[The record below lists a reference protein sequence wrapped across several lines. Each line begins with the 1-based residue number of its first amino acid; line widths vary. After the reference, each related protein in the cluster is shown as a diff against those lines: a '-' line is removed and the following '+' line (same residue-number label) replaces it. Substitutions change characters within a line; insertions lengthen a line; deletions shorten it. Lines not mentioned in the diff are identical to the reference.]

1 MRNDGMKTCKMTT
14 SKPKE
19 FKLIP
24 FISKKFKIK
33 KAKMGKA
40 SITVFLSLLTI
51 LFIGFIMAMT
61 EHARIFGLRQR
72 LTSAT
77 DSAMDS
83 LFSMYDCDLLDEFD
97 LLLLNEANLKDSKE
111 SKDIV
116 EHYLTMN
123 LNSKL
128 DHLLLSGSLY
138 MGNNVSVEIENTV
151 SVIENEGELFA
162 RSVLEFMKYRTL
174 GIALEKVQEQLEDIK
189 KGEDARTEAQKE
201 QDQGQENVQKQLAQ
215 KTEEEQEQYRE
226 VLEESWLDK
235 IEKLKEDGWL
245 NFVMPFDQAASDYTI
260 TSSDLPSK
268 WRTVN
273 FTWYHSAI
281 SEIEESFLFTEYLL
295 EHCRCFTSAEKT
307 EGMAYELEYVLNGK
321 VSDKENLKSTV
332 NSLLLMR
339 EGLNLFSALKDS
351 TLSSQAQIAA
361 TALVGWTGIYPAV
374 KLTQFA
380 MLAGWSFAEAIV
392 DVRTLLSGGRIP
404 IIKNAESWTLS
415 FSQIADF
422 LDGDLFLTAKEQDG
436 LTYDSYLRLL
446 LYAKGRSDRRYYTMD
461 VIQLRMRE
469 NNPSFSMTDCLGA
482 VEVCTKMTASPI
494 FYNFGGK
501 GYKLSC
507 SQSRMY

>member
-1 MRNDGMKTCKMTT
+1 MKA
-14 SKPKE
+14 SKTRIPKPE
-19 FKLIP
+19 
-24 FISKKFKIK
+24 KFKMK
-33 KAKMGKA
+33 KA
-40 SITVFLSLLTI
+40 SITIFLSLLTI

-61 EHARIFGLRQR
+61 EHARIVGLRQR

-83 LFSMYDCDLLDEFD
+83 LFSMYDRDLLDEFD
-97 LLLLNEANLKDSKE
+97 LLLLNEANLKDNREPKDVVE
-111 SKDIV
+111 S
-116 EHYLTMN
+116 YLTMN
-123 LNSKL
+123 LDSKP
-128 DHLLLSGSLY
+128 DHLFLSGNLY
-138 MGNNVSVEIENTV
+138 KGKNVSVEIENTV

-174 GIALEKVQEQLEDIK
+174 GIAVEKVQEQLEDLK
-189 KGEDARTEAQKE
+189 KGEDAKTEAQQGQDQEQESVKE
-201 QDQGQENVQKQLAQ
+201 QLAK
-215 KTEEEQEQYRE
+215 KTEEEKEQYE
-226 VLEESWLDK
+226 DVLEESWLDK
-235 IEKLKEDGWL
+235 IEKLKRDGWL
-245 NFVMPFDQAASDYTI
+245 NFVLPFDQAASGYAV
-260 TSSDLPSK
+260 TSTDLPSK

-281 SEIEESFLFTEYLL
+281 SEMEESFLFTEYLL
-295 EHCRCFTSAEKT
+295 EHCRCFTSGEKT
-307 EGMAYELEYVLNGK
+307 KGMAYELEYVLNGK
-321 VSDKENLKSTV
+321 TSDKENVKSTV

-351 TLSSQAQIAA
+351 ALSSQAQAAA

-415 FSQIADF
+415 LSQIADF

-436 LTYDSYLRLL
+436 LMYDDYLRLL
-446 LYAKGRSDRRYYTMD
+446 LYTQGRSDRRYYTMD

-469 NNPSFSMTDCLGA
+469 TNSEFSMTDCLGA
-482 VEVCTKMTASPI
+482 VEVSTKMTASPI
-494 FYNFGGK
+494 FYSFTGK
-501 GYKLSC
+501 GYELSC

>member
-1 MRNDGMKTCKMTT
+1 MKTSKTT
-14 SKPKE
+14 RSKFE
-19 FKLIP
+19 
-24 FISKKFKIK
+24 KFKMK
-33 KAKMGKA
+33 KA
-40 SITVFLSLLTI
+40 SITIFLSLLTV

-83 LFSMYDCDLLDEFD
+83 LFSMYDRDLLDEFD
-97 LLLLNEANLKDSKE
+97 LLLLNENNLRDNKE
-111 SKDIV
+111 AEDIV
-116 EHYLTMN
+116 ESYLTMN
-123 LNSKL
+123 LNSKP
-128 DHLLLSGSLY
+128 DHLLLSGNLY
-138 MGNNVSVEIENTV
+138 KGKSVSVEIENTV

-174 GIALEKVQEQLEDIK
+174 GIALEKVQEQLEDLK
-189 KGEDARTEAQKE
+189 KGEDAKTEAQQE
-201 QDQGQENVQKQLAQ
+201 QDQEQESVKEQLAQ
-215 KTEEEQEQYRE
+215 KTEEEKEQYKD

-235 IEKLKEDGWL
+235 IEKLKRDGWL
-245 NFVMPFDQAASDYTI
+245 NFVLPFDQAASGYAVTA
-260 TSSDLPSK
+260 SDLPSK

-307 EGMAYELEYVLNGK
+307 KGMAYELEYVLNGK
-321 VSDKENLKSTV
+321 TSDKENLKSTV
-332 NSLLLMR
+332 NELLLMR
-339 EGLNLFSALKDS
+339 EGLNLFSSLKDQ
-351 TLSSQAQIAA
+351 TLSSQAQAA
-361 TALVGWTGIYPAV
+361 ASALVGWTGIYPAV

-392 DVRTLLSGGRIP
+392 DVRTLLSGGHIP

-415 FSQIADF
+415 LSQIANF

-436 LTYDSYLRLL
+436 LTYDAYLRLL
-446 LYAKGRSDRRYYTMD
+446 LYARGRSDRRYYTMD
-461 VIQLRMRE
+461 IIQLRMRE
-469 NNPSFSMTDCLGA
+469 TNSKFSMTDCLGA
-482 VEVCTKMTASPI
+482 VEVSTKMTASPI
-494 FYNFGGK
+494 FYSFTGK
-501 GYKLSC
+501 GYELSC

>member
-1 MRNDGMKTCKMTT
+1 MRNDGMKA
-14 SKPKE
+14 SKTRIPKPE
-19 FKLIP
+19 
-24 FISKKFKIK
+24 KFKMK
-33 KAKMGKA
+33 KA
-40 SITVFLSLLTI
+40 SITIFLSLLTI

-61 EHARIFGLRQR
+61 EHARIVGLRQR

-83 LFSMYDCDLLDEFD
+83 LFSMYDRDLLDEFD
-97 LLLLNEANLKDSKE
+97 LLLLNEANLKDNREPKDVVE
-111 SKDIV
+111 S
-116 EHYLTMN
+116 YLTMN
-123 LNSKL
+123 LDSKP
-128 DHLLLSGSLY
+128 DHLFLSGNLY
-138 MGNNVSVEIENTV
+138 KGKNVSVEIENTV

-174 GIALEKVQEQLEDIK
+174 GIAVEKVQEQLEDLK
-189 KGEDARTEAQKE
+189 KGEDAKTEAQQGQDQEQESVKE
-201 QDQGQENVQKQLAQ
+201 QLAK
-215 KTEEEQEQYRE
+215 KTEEEKEQYE
-226 VLEESWLDK
+226 DVLEESWLDK
-235 IEKLKEDGWL
+235 IEKLKRDGWL
-245 NFVMPFDQAASDYTI
+245 NFVLPFDQAASGYAV
-260 TSSDLPSK
+260 TSTDLPSK

-281 SEIEESFLFTEYLL
+281 SEMEESFLFTEYLL
-295 EHCRCFTSAEKT
+295 EHCRCFTSGEKT
-307 EGMAYELEYVLNGK
+307 KGMAYELEYVLNGK
-321 VSDKENLKSTV
+321 TSDKENVKSTV
-332 NSLLLMR
+332 NALLLMR

-351 TLSSQAQIAA
+351 ALSSQAQAAA

-415 FSQIADF
+415 LSQIADF

-436 LTYDSYLRLL
+436 LMYDDYLRLL
-446 LYAKGRSDRRYYTMD
+446 LYTQGRSDRRYYTMD

-469 NNPSFSMTDCLGA
+469 TNSEFSMTDCLGA
-482 VEVCTKMTASPI
+482 VEVSTKMTASPI
-494 FYNFGGK
+494 FYSFTGK
-501 GYKLSC
+501 GYELSC

>member
-1 MRNDGMKTCKMTT
+1 MKA
-14 SKPKE
+14 SKTRIPKPE
-19 FKLIP
+19 
-24 FISKKFKIK
+24 KFKMK
-33 KAKMGKA
+33 KA
-40 SITVFLSLLTI
+40 SITIFLSLLTI

-61 EHARIFGLRQR
+61 EHARIVGLRQR

-83 LFSMYDCDLLDEFD
+83 LFSMYDRDLLDEFD
-97 LLLLNEANLKDSKE
+97 LLLLNEANLKDNREPKDVVE
-111 SKDIV
+111 S
-116 EHYLTMN
+116 YLTMN
-123 LNSKL
+123 LDSKP
-128 DHLLLSGSLY
+128 DHLFLSGNLY
-138 MGNNVSVEIENTV
+138 KGKNVSVEIENTV

-174 GIALEKVQEQLEDIK
+174 GIAVEKVQEQLEDLK
-189 KGEDARTEAQKE
+189 KGEDAKTEAQQGQDQEQESVKE
-201 QDQGQENVQKQLAQ
+201 QLAK
-215 KTEEEQEQYRE
+215 KTEEEKEQYE
-226 VLEESWLDK
+226 DVLEESWLDK
-235 IEKLKEDGWL
+235 IEKLKRDGWL
-245 NFVMPFDQAASDYTI
+245 NFVLPFDQAASGYAV
-260 TSSDLPSK
+260 TSTDLPSK

-281 SEIEESFLFTEYLL
+281 SEMEESFLFTEYLL
-295 EHCRCFTSAEKT
+295 EHCRCFTSGEKT
-307 EGMAYELEYVLNGK
+307 KGMAYELEYVLNGK
-321 VSDKENLKSTV
+321 TSDKENVKSTV
-332 NSLLLMR
+332 NALLLMR

-351 TLSSQAQIAA
+351 ALSSQAQAAA

-415 FSQIADF
+415 LSQIADF

-436 LTYDSYLRLL
+436 LMYDDYLRLL
-446 LYAKGRSDRRYYTMD
+446 LYTQGRSDRRYYTMD

-469 NNPSFSMTDCLGA
+469 TNSEFSMTDCLGA
-482 VEVCTKMTASPI
+482 VEVSTKMTASPI
-494 FYNFGGK
+494 FYSFTGK
-501 GYKLSC
+501 GYELSC

>member
-111 SKDIV
+111 PKDIV

>member
-1 MRNDGMKTCKMTT
+1 MRTDGMKTCKMKT
-14 SKPKE
+14 SKFE
-19 FKLIP
+19 RFKM
-24 FISKKFKIK
+24 K
-33 KAKMGKA
+33 KARMGKA

-83 LFSMYDCDLLDEFD
+83 LFSMYDRDLLDEFD
-97 LLLLNEANLKDSKE
+97 LLLLNETNLKDSKE
-111 SKDIV
+111 PKDIV
-116 EHYLTMN
+116 EQYLTMN
-123 LNSKL
+123 LNSKS
-128 DHLLLSGSLY
+128 DHLLLSGNLY
-138 MGNNVSVEIENTV
+138 MGNKASVEIENKV

-174 GIALEKVQEQLEDIK
+174 GIALEKVQEQLEDLK
-189 KGEDARTEAQKE
+189 KGEDAKTEAQKE
-201 QDQGQENVQKQLAQ
+201 QDQEKEGVKEQLAQ
-215 KTEEEQEQYRE
+215 KTEEEQEQYKN

-235 IEKLKEDGWL
+235 IEELKENGWL
-245 NFVMPFDQAASDYTI
+245 NFVLPFDQAASGYTA

-295 EHCRCFTSAEKT
+295 EHCRCFTSGEKT
-307 EGMAYELEYVLNGK
+307 KGMAYELEYVLNGK
-321 VSDKENLKSTV
+321 TSDKENLKSTV

-339 EGLNLFSALKDS
+339 EGLNLFSALKDP
-351 TLSSQAQIAA
+351 TLSSQAQTAA

-392 DVRTLLSGGRIP
+392 DVRTLLSGGNIP
-404 IIKNAESWTLS
+404 IIKSAENWTLS

-436 LTYDSYLRLL
+436 LAYDAYLRLL

-482 VEVCTKMTASPI
+482 VEVSAKMIAAPI
-494 FYNFGGK
+494 FYSFGSK
-501 GYKLSC
+501 GYELSC